1 LSNLRP
7 PQACTGLALT
17 KLAVMARFSSLS
29 VSLGALCLC
38 LCGCQVPVT
47 LPGHADGVA
56 VSGAGVETHYS
67 PTENLEHYDL
77 ALLRSAHS
85 SIDLCGFSFT
95 DEAVG
100 DAIAAAA
107 HRGVRVRVY
116 LDRGQTDDEL
126 ERAAKHDDAERPSG
140 HKRDVEYADGL
151 FEEQEIPEP
160 SSEAVIARLAA
171 TPNVEV
177 KIKHSR
183 VLMHLKSYEV
193 DGQTLRSGSANF
205 SASALKR
212 QDNDLVLTHDATSVR
227 RFELDFNQLWA
238 RPDNERLQP
247 QS

>member
-1 LSNLRP
+1 
-7 PQACTGLALT
+7 
-17 KLAVMARFSSLS
+17 MARFSLLS
-29 VSLGALCLC
+29 VSFGALCLG

-47 LPGHADGVA
+47 LPGHADDTA
-56 VSGAGVETHYS
+56 VSGTALETHYS

-77 ALLRSAHS
+77 ALLRSAHK

-100 DAIAAAA
+100 DAIESAAR
-107 HRGVRVRVY
+107 RGVRVRVY
-116 LDRGQTDDEL
+116 LDRSQSDDEL
-126 ERAAKHDDAERPSG
+126 ERATKHDDSERPSG
-140 HKRDVEYADGL
+140 RKHDVEYADG
-151 FEEQEIPEP
+151 FFAEQDMPEP
-160 SSEAVIARLAA
+160 SSEAVIAQLAA

-183 VLMHLKSYEV
+183 VLMHLKSYAV

-205 SASALKR
+205 SASALKH

-227 RFELDFNQLWA
+227 RFELDFNQLWS

>member
-1 LSNLRP
+1 MR
-7 PQACTGLALT
+7 
-17 KLAVMARFSSLS
+17 RFSPLS
-29 VSLGALCLC
+29 VSLATLSLGL

-47 LPGHADGVA
+47 LPGQSDSA
-56 VSGAGVETHYS
+56 VTSGGGVETHYS

-77 ALLRSAHS
+77 ALLRSAHK

-100 DAIAAAA
+100 DAIESAAR
-107 HRGVRVRVY
+107 RGVRVRVY
-116 LDRGQTDDEL
+116 LDRGQSNDEL
-126 ERAAKHDDAERPSG
+126 ERAAKHDATEKPSG
-140 HKRDVEYADGL
+140 RKRDVEFADGF
-151 FEEQEIPEP
+151 FEEQEVPDP
-160 SSEAVIARLAA
+160 NTEAVIARLAA

-183 VLMHLKSYEV
+183 VLMHLKSYAV

-205 SASALKR
+205 SASALKH
-212 QDNDLVLTHDATSVR
+212 QDNDLVLTHDAASVH

-238 RPDNERLQP
+238 RPDNEHLQP

>member
-1 LSNLRP
+1 MMFRNS
-7 PQACTGLALT
+7 
-17 KLAVMARFSSLS
+17 KISISLAVL
-29 VSLGALCLC
+29 SLGF

-47 LPGHADGVA
+47 LPGHTDT
-56 VSGAGVETHYS
+56 SAGSAERIETHYS

-77 ALLRSAHS
+77 ALLRSAHR

-100 DAIAAAA
+100 DAIVNAA

-116 LDRGQTDDEL
+116 LDRGQSDDEL
-126 ERAAKHDDAERPSG
+126 ERAAKHDEAPKPRARQ
-140 HKRDVEYADGL
+140 HNVEYADG
-151 FEEQEIPEP
+151 FFDEQEVPDAT
-160 SSEAVIARLAA
+160 SEALIARLAA

-183 VLMHLKSYEV
+183 VLMHLKSYAV

-205 SASALKR
+205 SASALKH
-212 QDNDLVLTHDATSVR
+212 QDNDLVLTRDAITVR

-238 RPDNERLQP
+238 RPDNERLSP